1 LKALLKRT
9 FDRSFMIFAVLAIV
23 TGAACY
29 LEFGAEEFRSAIA
42 GDSAL
47 VAFLVP
53 KLGAALL
60 VANFV
65 QALVP
70 PSFFARYMGEEKG
83 LKGMAIAAAGGTVT
97 PGGPMTSFP
106 LVTILRDGG
115 TGNGSLVS
123 YLTAWA
129 TNGVQR
135 IVMWEIPLMGAE
147 FAAVRFASSVPL
159 SFIAGSIARLF
170 PAVGKSHAKSQRGT
184 GE

>member
-1 LKALLKRT
+1 MKALLKRT
-9 FDRSFMIFAVLAIV
+9 FDRSFMIFAVLAVI
-23 TGAACY
+23 TGTACY
-29 LEFGAEEFRSAIA
+29 FHLGAEEFRSAIV
-42 GDSAL
+42 GDSTL

-60 VANFV
+60 VAAFV

-70 PSFFARYMGEEKG
+70 PSFFAKYMGEEKG

-123 YLTAWA
+123 YVTAWA

-170 PAVGKSHAKSQRGT
+170 PAAAKSQGSA